1 MTQKSLAWRFPLIA
15 IVVAVCL
22 YYAVPPFGSAGHPG
36 KIKLGLDLQG
46 GMHLILRVDTSKL
59 PEKLKADAAERAMEI
74 VRNRIDQF
82 GVAEPSIQREG
93 EDRIVVQLP
102 GVTDRERALALLGK
116 TALLEFKLVSD
127 DASKLKDA
135 IAGKTPDGFR
145 LYKEEDGADLLLE
158 DQTLLTGKYLTNA
171 KPDFGGNFNEPVVSF
186 ELNAEGGKIFSQ
198 ITGSNIGRRL
208 A

>member
-15 IVVAVCL
+15 LVIAVCFS
-22 YYAVPPFGSAGHPG
+22 YAWPPFGSVGHPG

-59 PEKLKADAAERAMEI
+59 PDKAKLDAADRAIEI

-93 EDRIVVQLP
+93 TDRIVVQLP

-116 TALLEFKLVSD
+116 TALLEFKIVSD
-127 DASKLKDA
+127 DS
-135 IAGKTPDGFR
+135 T
-145 LYKEEDGADLLLE
+145 
-158 DQTLLTGKYLTNA
+158 
-171 KPDFGGNFNEPVVSF
+171 
-186 ELNAEGGKIFSQ
+186 
-198 ITGSNIGRRL
+198 
-208 A
+208 